1 MMQSEQINELMTALS
16 KAQGIMKPAI
26 KDSTNPHFKSSYA
39 DLASV
44 WEACRDAL
52 SKNGLAITQTMD
64 LLGDKQ
70 VLVTML
76 GHISGQ
82 FIKSAIALPIQRPGS
97 QELGSCLSYCRRYAL
112 AAMVG
117 VYQDDDDGEKAQTP
131 YRENGYK
138 KADKSELS
146 SDQMATLKKLSS
158 SVSDKDYMKQL
169 NEYLKVGN
177 ILDLNPKDYERAIRS
192 LERKIKEDEA
202 KDGSSE
208 VA

>member
-1 MMQSEQINELMTALS
+1 MQSDQINELMTALS

-82 FIKSAIALPIQRPGS
+82 FMKSVIALPIQRPGS

-112 AAMVG
+112 AAIVG

-138 KADKSELS
+138 SSVKSSLT
-146 SDQMATLKKLSS
+146 SDQVATLKKLSS

-177 ILDLNPKDYERAIRS
+177 ILDLDPKDYERAIRS
-192 LERKIKEDEA
+192 LERKIKEDEG